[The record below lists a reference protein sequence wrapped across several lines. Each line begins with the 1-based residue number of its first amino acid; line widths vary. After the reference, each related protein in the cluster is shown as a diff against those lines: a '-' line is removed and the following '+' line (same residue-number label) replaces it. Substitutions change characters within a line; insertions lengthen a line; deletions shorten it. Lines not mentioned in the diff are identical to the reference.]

1 METLATPL
9 QNPLFCL
16 FSLSPPALVIL
27 QKQDHVNI
35 TCMRGSRK
43 YPHSPLPPIHRCLF
57 SLNPTPLEEISVKL
71 CFIQCTFLS
80 NFNFWLFRPPPPMSE
95 LLKITI
101 FLLISLT
108 GWLNLH
114 VPNIQPK
121 LRSQSLNCSPAKDDC
136 L

>member
-43 YPHSPLPPIHRCLF
+43 YPYSPLPPIHRCLF

-71 CFIQCTFLS
+71 SFILS
-80 NFNFWLFRPPPPMSE
+80 FQIL
-95 LLKITI
+95 I
-101 FLLISLT
+101 FGFSDPHPL
-108 GWLNLH
+108 
-114 VPNIQPK
+114 
-121 LRSQSLNCSPAKDDC
+121 
-136 L
+136 